1 MIRALKATSILAAL
15 LMPVSAHAGTL
26 NLTVEDIETEAGTLH
41 IGLYDA
47 ETYDG
52 GRAIDGANIT
62 VVGNTVSITLEN
74 VAPGEYGVKVFHDE
88 DDDGE
93 MDTNP
98 FGIPT
103 EAYAFSNNAKGR
115 FGPANWE
122 DAKFTVTDTVTAQI
136 ISLN

>member
-52 GRAIDGANIT
+52 GSAIDGANIT

>member
-1 MIRALKATSILAAL
+1 MNRTVIISTIAACML
-15 LMPVSAHAGTL
+15 PAAVSAGTIDI
-26 NLTVEDIETEAGTLH
+26 TVENIEKHTGTMH

-47 ETYDG
+47 DTYEG
-52 GRAIDGANIT
+52 GKAINGANIT
-62 VVGNTVSITLEN
+62 VEADSVSVTLQDI
-74 VAPGEYGVKVFHDE
+74 APGEYGVKIFHDE

-103 EAYAFSNNAKGR
+103 EGYAFSNNAKGR
-115 FGPANWE
+115 FGPAKWD
-122 DAKFTVTDTVTAQI
+122 DAKFVVTDAGTAQI